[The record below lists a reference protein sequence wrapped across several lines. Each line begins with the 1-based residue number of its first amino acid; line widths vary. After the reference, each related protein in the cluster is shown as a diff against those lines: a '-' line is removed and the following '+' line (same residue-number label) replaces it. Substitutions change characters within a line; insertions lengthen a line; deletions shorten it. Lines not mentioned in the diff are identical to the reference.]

1 MKKRVLIMSAGAG
14 SGHIRAAEALEK
26 SFKSDGRVEEVVN
39 NDALQ
44 YTNKLFRNFYS
55 KLYTS
60 LVKSAPN
67 FLGWW
72 YKASDEPWRTD
83 RMRHMIDRLNT
94 KPMVRFIRDFDPH
107 ITVCTHF
114 MPAGIISHLIA
125 TKQLQARLS
134 IVVTDFDFHAMW
146 LSRSFHRYFVAIEET
161 KAHLEMLGI
170 PEERITVSG
179 IPIDPIFQQPV
190 NRDEERAKLG
200 LNPGMPVLLLS
211 AGAFGLGPTEF
222 MVERLF
228 NLNHDAQT
236 VVVCGRNEELRH
248 RLTQLV
254 GNRSSKFKILGYS
267 NEMHNL
273 LKSSDIFIGKPGGLS
288 SSEAI
293 ACGLP
298 MCVVTPI
305 PGQEERNSDHLLEEG
320 IAVKCNDLT
329 TLAYKLDCLLDDPKR
344 LDRMK
349 ANALRFSNPAASQTI
364 VNTLLEDRL
373 PPLSFTKKQRAAIA
387 LAAGPE

>member
-1 MKKRVLIMSAGAG
+1 MSAGAG

-26 SFKSDGRVEEVVN
+26 SFKSDERVEEVFN

-44 YTNKLFRNFYS
+44 YTNKLFRDFYS

-72 YKASDEPWRTD
+72 YKTSDEPWRTD

-94 KPMVRFIRDFDPH
+94 QPLVRFIRKFDPH

-179 IPIDPIFQQPV
+179 IPIDPVFQDYV
-190 NRDEERAKLG
+190 NPQEERARLG
-200 LNPGMPVLLLS
+200 FNPDKPVLLLS

-222 MVERLF
+222 MVERLI
-228 NLNHDAQT
+228 NLKHDVQT
-236 VVVCGRNEELRH
+236 LVICGRNEELRQ
-248 RLTQLV
+248 RLMGLT
-254 GNRSSKFKILGYS
+254 GNQGPRFKILGYTE
-267 NEMHNL
+267 EMHKL
-273 LKSSDIFIGKPGGLS
+273 MKASDIFIGKPGGLA

-320 IAVKCNDLT
+320 IAIKCNDLT
-329 TLAYKLDCLLDDPKR
+329 TLAFKLDRLLDEPKR
-344 LDRMK
+344 LELMK
-349 ANALRFSNPAASQTI
+349 ANALRFASPIASQTI
-364 VNTLLEDRL
+364 VDTLLEDRL
-373 PPLSFTKKQRAAIA
+373 PPLALTKKQRAAIA